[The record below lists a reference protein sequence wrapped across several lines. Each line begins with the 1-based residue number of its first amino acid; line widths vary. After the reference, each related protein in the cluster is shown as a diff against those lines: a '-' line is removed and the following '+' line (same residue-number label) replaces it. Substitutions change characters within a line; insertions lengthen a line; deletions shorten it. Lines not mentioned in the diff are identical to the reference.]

1 MITFEIASHAF
12 RGLALSITADADGM
26 QDACFAT
33 TGNSLPDSMYRRLR
47 DDRFDMD
54 EVFDAIRNAQY
65 EGELRS

>member
-12 RGLALSITADADGM
+12 RGLTLSITANADGM

-47 DDRFDMD
+47 DDMTDM
-54 EVFDAIRNAQY
+54 EQVYAEITEAQY
-65 EGELRS
+65 YGELRA